1 MKDSKSINFY
11 NNLLREVEEIRPV
24 DGIISLTD
32 EEIIEKLHGISN
44 PIFEIIPDIKKKLRE
59 YMPKEDK
66 EEFKM
71 LLNSA
76 TSYMPIDNEYLEELK
91 LGYWEDDDMEEDEEP
106 FEIEFGDIFTT
117 FGVFISVYFF
127 KGLKE
132 IDEVIE
138 KRKII
143 NNVKIKYYSIFWSFW
158 GIDENL
164 VKILDYADEK
174 RERNNN
180 RLTKEEEN
188 IWESYEKAY
197 FYSRE
202 NIKRACD
209 IFLKFNKQTTAR
221 MNGENYPKN
230 LSTDELY
237 EYGFV
242 YFIRNKDIYKIGI
255 TQNLLK
261 RMEQLKPDELLD
273 SVRCSNYKEL
283 ERKIHNQFKGCS
295 IPQTEYFR
303 LNNDEINEI
312 HQLLKTKSKN

>member
-1 MKDSKSINFY
+1 MENSGLINYY
-11 NNLLREVEEIRPV
+11 NNLLKKVEEIRPI
-24 DGIISLTD
+24 DGITNLSD
-32 EEIIEKLHGISN
+32 EEIIEKLHEISN
-44 PIFEIIPDIKKKLRE
+44 PIFELIPEIKRKLRD
-59 YMPKEDK
+59 YMPKDDK
-66 EEFKM
+66 EEYKM

-76 TSYMPIDNEYLEELK
+76 TSYMPIDNETLEELK
-91 LGYWEDDDMEEDEEP
+91 LGYWEDEDMEEDEEP
-106 FEIEFGDIFTT
+106 FEIEFGDIFVS

-132 IDEVIE
+132 IDEVLE

-143 NNVKIKYYSIFWSFW
+143 NNVKINYYRIFWSFW

-174 RERNNN
+174 RER
-180 RLTKEEEN
+180 TKGGLSKAEQN
-188 IWESYEKAY
+188 IWESYEKTY

-209 IFLKFNKQTTAR
+209 IFLKFNKQATAR
-221 MNGENYPKN
+221 INGKDYPKN
-230 LSTDELY
+230 LSKEDLY
-237 EYGFV
+237 DCGFV

-255 TQNLLK
+255 TQNMLQ

-283 ERKIHNQFKGCS
+283 ERKIHSEFKGCR

-303 LNNDEINEI
+303 LNKKEISRIHEI
-312 HQLLKTKSKN
+312 LKDKAK